1 MAGKEIY
8 LGIDIGGTYIK
19 FATVYGSGRV
29 GARGIIPTL
38 PRAGL
43 RSAFHRVRSAL
54 PFLLHAK
61 EELRAVG
68 IGCAGLV
75 DAKRG
80 VLVASPNLRP
90 WEGSRLRAT
99 ARNVFKL
106 PVVVDNDAAAAA
118 YGEYVRGSGKG
129 CECFICITLGTGV
142 GGGIVIGGE
151 LLRGANNFTAEI
163 GHITISEN
171 GPKCTCGNRGC
182 LEAFV
187 GASALVGRA
196 REEMRSRRGRILGKK
211 SWARREVLSPRVL
224 ARAAAEGDGIARMVF
239 AEAGARLGCA
249 AATLA
254 NIFNPEVIAVTGG
267 VAGAFEFMEG
277 SLRRELEKR
286 AFAATANV
294 KVTRALL
301 GKDASMIG
309 AALLAAAG

>member
-1 MAGKEIY
+1 
-8 LGIDIGGTYIK
+8 
-19 FATVYGSGRV
+19 
-29 GARGIIPTL
+29 
-38 PRAGL
+38 
-43 RSAFHRVRSAL
+43 
-54 PFLLHAK
+54 
-61 EELRAVG
+61 
-68 IGCAGLV
+68 
-75 DAKRG
+75 
-80 VLVASPNLRP
+80 
-90 WEGSRLRAT
+90 LRAT